1 MYHDVLIRDGNIN
14 ENVLSVGNIFRE
26 SDIDFEVESDHELE
40 SAANHTRVHR
50 HAANEF
56 LVVGHKNRLELV
68 LIKDKKIKHSLFD
81 EKCKGLAFPEIFFKE
96 KFGYTF
102 PREHYLTSTKYFNQR
117 LLSCSQILPSNS
129 DYIFFA
135 QSVLKNL
142 SDQISMAMKKV
153 TGQFTAGMFANSQES
168 VRRFFSNNQ
177 GFLFLN

>member
-153 TGQFTAGMFANSQES
+153 TGQFTAGMFANSEES

-177 GFLFLN
+177 GFLFVN

>member
-1 MYHDVLIRDGNIN
+1 MYHDVLTRDGNIN
-14 ENVLSVGNIFRE
+14 ENVLSVGNIFPE

-96 KFGYTF
+96 KFGHTF

-117 LLSCSQILPSNS
+117 LLSCSQILPSKS

>member
-50 HAANEF
+50 HAATQF

-68 LIKDKKIKHSLFD
+68 PIKDKKIKRSLFD

-96 KFGYTF
+96 KFGHTF